1 MEKKL
6 HYEKKIFMHVYG
18 KKVFELIVNMRD
30 FLFRPE
36 DEKTFHNQEKTVQKQ
51 HILIQD
57 GHRMLK
63 I

>member
-1 MEKKL
+1 
-6 HYEKKIFMHVYG
+6 MHVYG